1 MSTANIVGCD
11 YSAAKTKPNATWIA
25 RGKLVSS
32 TLVVDSLENVGSDLL
47 LESLLTLKKCS
58 SSQPCASETCAS
70 ETSASEPSAL
80 QSSSA
85 GVKDSE
91 PPAWII
97 GLDFPFSFP
106 APFAEILLAANA
118 SVSSRHSPSSLSS
131 PKSLTAPKS
140 LTSPKSLTAPTW
152 FKLAE
157 CVSSLSFPELL
168 ALLQSAKPGMGG
180 EVKRLTDN
188 ATAPKAQSP
197 LHQINPGMLK
207 MTWQGMQLLLALHN
221 HGFNVLPFATPQ
233 CFSPIPQN
241 SETAFRAAVME
252 VYPAAV
258 LKSLGLPWRR
268 YKGKDQ
274 EAKQLR
280 QSILTNLTGT
290 REKLRSVNRIAI
302 AVPEL
307 VLPPNVEQFALACD
321 DALDAVVAA
330 LGAAIAYLNP
340 GQTAPP
346 RQISIDMI
354 ALEGWIYVPYPQ
366 NNEAT
371 P

>member
-1 MSTANIVGCD
+1 
-11 YSAAKTKPNATWIA
+11 
-25 RGKLVSS
+25 
-32 TLVVDSLENVGSDLL
+32 
-47 LESLLTLKKCS
+47 
-58 SSQPCASETCAS
+58 
-70 ETSASEPSAL
+70 
-80 QSSSA
+80 
-85 GVKDSE
+85 
-91 PPAWII
+91 
-97 GLDFPFSFP
+97 
-106 APFAEILLAANA
+106 
-118 SVSSRHSPSSLSS
+118 
-131 PKSLTAPKS
+131 
-140 LTSPKSLTAPTW
+140 
-152 FKLAE
+152 
-157 CVSSLSFPELL
+157 
-168 ALLQSAKPGMGG
+168 
-180 EVKRLTDN
+180 
-188 ATAPKAQSP
+188 
-197 LHQINPGMLK
+197 
-207 MTWQGMQLLLALHN
+207 
-221 HGFNVLPFATPQ
+221 
-233 CFSPIPQN
+233 
-241 SETAFRAAVME
+241 ME